1 MATAHG
7 GHAGAMADNAV
18 ARRAPAT
25 IKPKPRAITD
35 VRVSD
40 SDERRV
46 LDALRDPQW
55 DFYTINGLVSTTA
68 LPRAKVR
75 AILKIKTDVV
85 RTSLVPDRDGQQV
98 YTLRSRPVKLRERVA
113 LFRLFIAKTYR

>member
-7 GHAGAMADNAV
+7 GHAGATTNNAV

-25 IKPKPRAITD
+25 IKPKSRTIMD

-46 LDALRDPQW
+46 LDALSNPHW
-55 DFYTINGLVSTTA
+55 DFYTINGLVNTTA

-75 AILKIKTDVV
+75 AILKTKADVV
-85 RTSLVPDRDGQQV
+85 RMSLVPDRDGQQV

-113 LFRLFIAKTYR
+113 LLRLFIAKTYR

>member
-7 GHAGAMADNAV
+7 GHAGTMADNAV

-25 IKPKPRAITD
+25 IKPKSRTITH

-40 SDERRV
+40 GDEQCV
-46 LDALRDPQW
+46 MDALSNPHW
-55 DFYTINGLVSTTA
+55 DFYTINGLVNTTA

-75 AILKIKTDVV
+75 AVLKAKADVV

-113 LFRLFIAKTYR
+113 LIRLFIAKTYR

>member
-7 GHAGAMADNAV
+7 GHAGTMADAPV
-18 ARRAPAT
+18 ARRASAI
-25 IKPKPRAITD
+25 IKPKLRTMAEI
-35 VRVSD
+35 RVSEG
-40 SDERRV
+40 DERRV

-55 DFYTINGLVSTTA
+55 DFYTITGLVNTTA

-75 AILKIKTDVV
+75 AILKAKADVV

-98 YTLRSRPVKLRERVA
+98 YTLRSRSMKWREHLA
-113 LFRLFIAKTYR
+113 LIRLFIAKSYR